1 MSKEGYRSDLA
12 TIIATISASMPLLL
26 VSALLGGILT
36 VTLFWFWQGSL
47 VVAFLVAPFGGS
59 FAALLAAVFLA
70 FVRSS
75 SFRALFAFRS
85 KKTET
90 MHSGSDFLF

>member
-1 MSKEGYRSDLA
+1 MEEGEHLSDLVP
-12 TIIATISASMPLLL
+12 ISASLRLLL
-26 VSALLGGILT
+26 VSALLGGMLT

-47 VVAFLVAPFGGS
+47 LVAILAAPFGGS
-59 FAALLAAVFLA
+59 FAALLAGVFLA

-75 SFRALFAFRS
+75 SIRALFAFRS

-90 MHSGSDFLF
+90 LHSGSDFLF

>member
-1 MSKEGYRSDLA
+1 MSKKGYQSDLVP
-12 TIIATISASMPLLL
+12 ISASMRLLL
-26 VSALLGGILT
+26 VSALLGGMLT
-36 VTLFWFWQGSL
+36 ATLFWFWQGSL

-59 FAALLAAVFLA
+59 FATLLAGVCLAV
-70 FVRSS
+70 VRSS
-75 SFRALFAFRS
+75 SIRALFGFRS

>member
-1 MSKEGYRSDLA
+1 MSKEGDQSDL
-12 TIIATISASMPLLL
+12 ATISASMWLLL
-26 VSALLGGILT
+26 VSALLGGMLT
-36 VTLFWFWQGSL
+36 ATLFWFWQGSL
-47 VVAFLVAPFGGS
+47 VVAFLAAPFGGS
-59 FAALLAAVFLA
+59 FAALLAAVCLA

-75 SFRALFAFRS
+75 SIRALFGFRS

>member
-1 MSKEGYRSDLA
+1 MSKEGDQSDL
-12 TIIATISASMPLLL
+12 ATISASMWLLL
-26 VSALLGGILT
+26 VSAQLGGMLT

-47 VVAFLVAPFGGS
+47 LVAILAAPFGGS

-75 SFRALFAFRS
+75 SIRALFAFRS

-90 MHSGSDFLF
+90 LHSGSDPLF

>member
-1 MSKEGYRSDLA
+1 MSKKGYQSDLVP
-12 TIIATISASMPLLL
+12 ISASMRLLL
-26 VSALLGGILT
+26 VSALLGGMLT
-36 VTLFWFWQGSL
+36 ATLFWFWQGSL
-47 VVAFLVAPFGGS
+47 VVAFLAAPFGGS

-75 SFRALFAFRS
+75 SIRALFGFRS
-85 KKTET
+85 KDTET